1 MYDCNSEIK
10 SHIFLTDKYNLKIL
24 KQALPL
30 DISKISE
37 LRFFLPKLDH
47 FLKNPLI
54 TLLSSLKIQMNH
66 VQWTKNQLVVI
77 YFSKKPILYIHNYLS
92 FITLFS
98 QYQST
103 MSLWHHRRQFF
114 FKIAKFAGKI
124 VNSIYAA
131 V

>member
-66 VQWTKNQLVVI
+66 VQ
-77 YFSKKPILYIHNYLS
+77 
-92 FITLFS
+92 
-98 QYQST
+98 
-103 MSLWHHRRQFF
+103 
-114 FKIAKFAGKI
+114 
-124 VNSIYAA
+124 
-131 V
+131 